1 MAARDSAVYEAPE
14 PPAAEPVPE
23 YVTDTIIT
31 PEGVIIGYVDTN
43 GDSTVFAENFE

>member
-1 MAARDSAVYEAPE
+1 MDSVVYIAPE

-43 GDSTVFAENFE
+43 VDTTVFAENFE